1 MDGNLS
7 STLLAILTVVQEAQ
21 LKTNSASY
29 CNLALY
35 IYGIVIVQDSYKHPD
50 LSYHIMTFIFG
61 ARYNDGVVVIGNTLL
76 PGMKD

>member
-7 STLLAILTVVQEAQ
+7 STRLAILTVVQEGR

-35 IYGIVIVQDSYKHPD
+35 INGIVIVQDNYKHPD
-50 LSYHIMTFIFG
+50 LSYQL
-61 ARYNDGVVVIGNTLL
+61 AIGI
-76 PGMKD
+76 

>member
-7 STLLAILTVVQEAQ
+7 STRLAILTVVQEAR

-35 IYGIVIVQDSYKHPD
+35 INVIVTVQEIYKHPD
-50 LSYHIMTFIFG
+50 LSYHIMI
-61 ARYNDGVVVIGNTLL
+61 VS
-76 PGMKD
+76 